1 MLRTYLCLSIFSLFG
16 HVTDASPAPR
26 HVLRNKPRGLAL
38 YQSDPI
44 KYLADGGQMIVI
56 ECKGKTEE
64 EADELLKP
72 CFVFGKCQNRFYSYN
87 SLYHPSPCPGY
98 CACVPHTKKPC
109 QSGPSQSAIHGMAA
123 STSAHYMR
131 PTQGPLPA

>member
-98 CACVPHTKKPC
+98 CACVPHTKVRANPPGL
-109 QSGPSQSAIHGMAA
+109 GPAD
-123 STSAHYMR
+123 
-131 PTQGPLPA
+131 